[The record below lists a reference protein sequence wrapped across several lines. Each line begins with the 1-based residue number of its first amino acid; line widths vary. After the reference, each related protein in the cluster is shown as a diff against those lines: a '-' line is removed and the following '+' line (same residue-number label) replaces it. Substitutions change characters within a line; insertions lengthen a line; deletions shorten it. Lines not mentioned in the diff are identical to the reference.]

1 MSKNK
6 EVDLLVGID
15 DKLNIIQAFVL
26 GLQHVLAMDLYIV
39 PIILAGLLSLDTA
52 HTALFIDMTFIAA
65 GIATLIQAGLG
76 MRLPVMQGPS
86 YVPIGALAAI
96 GKSLGLSV
104 MIGSLMPGALIIAVL
119 GYPLRLL
126 GRIIKTLIPPIVAG
140 TVIIVVGIALMP
152 IALESIYTA
161 PGNVGING
169 LVAFISAVLLIF
181 FVILGTRLQ
190 GAGRFIRLA
199 SVILALAG
207 GTLFASLFGS
217 VDFSPVAKAPW
228 IALPRL
234 LPFGVPVFDFN
245 AVLTLIFIYFVVL
258 VETTGTWFAVGAVTG
273 AEINDT
279 RLNGGA
285 VGEGLGCLVGSF
297 FGGTPVTGYS
307 TNAGII
313 AITGVGSRWAI
324 MAGGVILIILGMLPK
339 LMNIIAC
346 IPGTVING
354 VFGVVCVVIAMNGF
368 RVVRQVELDERNMLV
383 VGLPIL
389 LTLAATLMP
398 KDLLYSLPSLVNYL
412 VSSGIAVGALSAVV
426 LNLIIPPAPKTTAQG
441 KSSSNNFDSL

>member
-6 EVDLLVGID
+6 EVNLLVGID
-15 DKLNIIQAFVL
+15 DKLNIVQAFVL

-52 HTALFIDMTFIAA
+52 HTALFIEMTFIAA
-65 GIATLIQAGLG
+65 GIATLIQAGVG

-86 YVPIGALAAI
+86 YVPLGALAAI
-96 GKSLGLSV
+96 GKSLGLSS
-104 MIGSLMPGALIIAVL
+104 MIGSLMPGALIIAIL

-126 GRIIKTLIPPIVAG
+126 GRIIKAFIPPIVAG

-152 IALESIYTA
+152 IALQSIYTA
-161 PGNVGING
+161 SGSAGING
-169 LVAFISAVLLIF
+169 LIAFISAALLVF

-190 GAGRFIRLA
+190 GYGRFIRLA

-207 GTLFASLFGS
+207 GTLAASLFGS

-228 IALPRL
+228 IALPQL

-258 VETTGTWFAVGAVTG
+258 VETTGTWFAVAAVTD
-273 AEINDT
+273 AELNDT

-285 VGEGLGCLVGSF
+285 VGEGIGCFLGSF

-324 MAGGVILIILGMLPK
+324 IAGGIILIILGMIPK
-339 LMNIIAC
+339 LMNVIAC

-398 KDLLYSLPSLVNYL
+398 KDLLYSLPNFINYL

-426 LNLIIPPAPKTTAQG
+426 LNLIIPPVVQVKTEVKRGLT
-441 KSSSNNFDSL
+441 NLR